1 MKNKNA
7 NRSLSRLKSEAES
20 AQAALERA
28 TAVAREAQA
37 ALGAYVRA
45 QGSAPE
51 AIQGPTVMAGA
62 MQAAQAWL
70 AREREHDAVDVG
82 GLEHRPIGS

>member
-28 TAVAREAQA
+28 TAVARESEGALA
-37 ALGAYVRA
+37 AFVRA

-82 GLEHRPIGS
+82 GVEHRPIGS

>member
-28 TAVAREAQA
+28 TAVARESEGALA
-37 ALGAYVRA
+37 AFVRA

-51 AIQGPTVMAGA
+51 AIQGPTVMASA

-82 GLEHRPIGS
+82 GVEHRPIGS